1 MYPQTK
7 GLNLKTGLIT
17 HPVFPLHNMGEGH
30 PESPLRIEAIISQL
44 KKENIYQYL
53 ALEEPEKIP
62 HEILLLGHKQ
72 IYLDLLVQN
81 SPQGNEEFSTLDND
95 TIMNQ
100 HTLDA
105 AYFSAGAIKLAID
118 RIMEGRWKNAF
129 SLARPPGHHAEPDKA
144 MGFCFFS
151 NVALGALYLQK
162 QYGLK
167 KIAIIDFDVHHGN
180 GTEEVIKNHPNI
192 LFISTFEFPLFPDYE
207 FSKNINHIV
216 NLPLKSGTGSKEYRR
231 IIEEK
236 CISKLRDFSPEFIL
250 ISAGFDAHE
259 SDPLANINLRNDDY
273 SWLAKTFRDLAEE
286 YCQGKLLASLEGGY
300 NLKALGESATSFI
313 SKLI

>member
-1 MYPQTK
+1 M
-7 GLNLKTGLIT
+7 KTGLVT
-17 HPVFPLHNMGEGH
+17 HPLFPLHNMGEGH

-44 KKENIYQYL
+44 KKENIYQNL
-53 ALEEPEKIP
+53 ALEEPVKISQ
-62 HEILLLGHKQ
+62 EILLLGHKKS
-72 IYLDLLVQN
+72 YLELLEQN
-81 SPQGNEEFSTLDND
+81 SPQGNEEFTSLDND

-100 HTLDA
+100 HSLDA

-118 RIMEGRWKNAF
+118 RVMEGSWKNAF

-151 NVALGALYLQK
+151 NVALAALYLQK

-180 GTEEVIKNHPNI
+180 GTEEVIKNHSDI

-207 FSKNINHIV
+207 FSKDSNHIV
-216 NLPLKSGTGSKEYRR
+216 NLPLKTGTESKEYRH
-231 IIEEK
+231 IIEEN
-236 CISKLRDFSPEFIL
+236 CLPKLRDFSPEFIL

-259 SDPLANINLRNDDY
+259 SDPLANINLQTDDY

-286 YCQGKLLASLEGGY
+286 FCQGKLVASLEGGY
-300 NLKALGESATSFI
+300 NLKALGESATAFI
-313 SKLI
+313 SELV